1 MKKFLTILIS
11 CILIIFLVGCN
22 GKKNGKYD
30 ENDENDKNDK
40 NSKYDKYESLVFDIS
55 NDGIITKTDVEYWSG
70 EYFDEK
76 NVLDKTIEF
85 DGVKYK
91 GKYLKSIVD
100 LNMSYTTQEFRTDE
114 GIRFSIRSDTKQLV
128 AFTVMNNKYF
138 ETEPYLDDI
147 ENSAQVASD
156 IADNIARQYLDDID
170 SYTLKKTSAVNETE
184 RDGKIYTYTNYRFRY
199 IKVINGYE
207 TSDGLYISVN
217 SKGHFVAFNADDIG
231 AFDDIEVSFDETKV
245 NDSLDKKISELY
257 EKTGYTVM
265 GKEIKDKKL
274 AKTPDGDVCIV
285 ANIKLSLQDK
295 NGYAFDS
302 GVRILV
308 MI

>member
-1 MKKFLTILIS
+1 M
-11 CILIIFLVGCN
+11 
-22 GKKNGKYD
+22 
-30 ENDENDKNDK
+30 
-40 NSKYDKYESLVFDIS
+40 
-55 NDGIITKTDVEYWSG
+55 
-70 EYFDEK
+70 
-76 NVLDKTIEF
+76 
-85 DGVKYK
+85 
-91 GKYLKSIVD
+91 
-100 LNMSYTTQEFRTDE
+100 
-114 GIRFSIRSDTKQLV
+114 
-128 AFTVMNNKYF
+128 
-138 ETEPYLDDI
+138 
-147 ENSAQVASD
+147 
-156 IADNIARQYLDDID
+156 
-170 SYTLKKTSAVNETE
+170 
-184 RDGKIYTYTNYRFRY
+184 
-199 IKVINGYE
+199 INGYE

-245 NDSLDKKISELY
+245 NESLDKKISELY

-285 ANIKLSLQDK
+285 ANINLSLQDK